1 MATGA
6 AFAAAVLVEPA
17 GPVVPAG
24 TAPVLSKLFRLRT
37 VPVFGPA
44 ADDGRAVDAEF
55 KGCVATGAFVT
66 PVTELPIPAAAAT
79 GCRVAGVSLSPQAR
93 QRSIP
98 G

>member
-6 AFAAAVLVEPA
+6 AFAAAVPVEPA
-17 GPVVPAG
+17 GPVVPPG
-24 TAPVLSKLFRLRT
+24 TAPVLSKLFKLRT

-44 ADDGRAVDAEF
+44 ADDGRAVDSEF
-55 KGCVATGAFVT
+55 KAWLATGVFVA
-66 PVTELPIPAAAAT
+66 PPTELPIPAAAAT
-79 GCRVAGVSLSPQAR
+79 GCLVAGLSLSPQAR